1 MIGRLLLL
9 ARGQVRVR
17 VTGASLPR
25 FLNVCARNQ
34 LTLHNM
40 KRVAWNELQASL
52 SIADFREL
60 RRYMGRTG
68 CRVHII
74 QRKGLPFTAALLRPR
89 FALWGGF
96 FALIFL
102 CWALCT
108 HIWSIQTHFDDSLP
122 RDEIMRQL
130 EQMGVRIG
138 APCRSLNVR
147 KLRWRMMQLQPD
159 ITFFALNLQ
168 GNSLTIEARGKTRPA
183 EMLDKDAIVKVV
195 ATRDGVIRTMRVQ
208 EGFPLVKSGDAVRV
222 GDTLISGMVPPTTEN
237 GSYRLTHARGTAEAY
252 TAYHIETARSLIV
265 DKKRYTG
272 KVRRQY
278 ALVLGKKR
286 LNLYFGS
293 GITGA
298 TCDKIVEKKT
308 AWLSDS
314 VIFPISLIVQ
324 TYAFYEREPTTKTI
338 DDVRISMLTRALG
351 RLATGLD
358 GMVTAHTEQLTE
370 QNGAAILSLH
380 VDASE
385 QIGEEALDDSQ
396 LPEPSAPEPI
406 PEGEQ

>member
-9 ARGQVRVR
+9 TRGQVRIR

-34 LTLHNM
+34 LTLHHM
-40 KRVAWNELQASL
+40 KRAAWNELQATL

-89 FALWGGF
+89 FVLWGGF

-102 CWALCT
+102 CWTLCT
-108 HIWSIQTHFDDSLP
+108 HIWSIETHFDDFLP

-130 EQMGVRIG
+130 EQAGVHIG

-147 KLRWRMMQLQPD
+147 KLRWKIMQLQPD
-159 ITFFALNLQ
+159 ITFFALNIQ
-168 GNSLTIEARGKTRPA
+168 GNRLTVEARGKTRPA
-183 EMLDKDAIVKVV
+183 EMLDKDAVVKVV

-208 EGFPLVKSGDAVRV
+208 DGFPLVKAGDAVHV
-222 GDTLISGMVPPTTEN
+222 GDTLISGLIPPTTEV
-237 GSYRLTHARGTAEAY
+237 GSYRLAHARGTAEAY
-252 TAYHIETARSLIV
+252 TAYHIQAVRALTVE
-265 DKKRYTG
+265 KKRYTG

-278 ALVLGKKR
+278 ALVFGKKR

-314 VIFPISLIVQ
+314 VVFPISLVVQ
-324 TYAFYEREPTTKTI
+324 TYAFYEREPVTQTI

-351 RLATGLD
+351 RLAAGLD
-358 GMVTAHTEQLTE
+358 GMVTAHTEELTE
-370 QNGAAILSLH
+370 QNGAAVLQLN
-380 VDASE
+380 VDATE

-396 LPEPSAPEPI
+396 IPESSAPETI
-406 PEGEQ
+406 PEDEQ

>member
-9 ARGQVRVR
+9 ARGQVRIR

-40 KRVAWNELQASL
+40 KRTAWDELQATL
-52 SIADFREL
+52 TIDDFREL

-68 CRVHII
+68 CRVRII
-74 QRKGLPFTAALLRPR
+74 QRKGLPFTVALLRPR

-102 CWALCT
+102 CWMLCT
-108 HIWSIQTHFDDSLP
+108 HIWSIETHFDASLP
-122 RDEIMRQL
+122 RDEIMQQL
-130 EQMGVRIG
+130 EQAGVRIG
-138 APCRSLNVR
+138 VPCRSLNVR
-147 KLRWRMMQLQPD
+147 KLRWRIMQLQPD

-168 GNSLTIEARGKTRPA
+168 GNSLIIEARGKTRPA
-183 EMLDKDAIVKVV
+183 EMLDREAVVKVV

-208 EGFPLVKSGDAVRV
+208 DGFPLVKAGDAVHV
-222 GDTLISGMVPPTTEN
+222 GDTLISGLVPPTTDV

-252 TAYHIETARSLIV
+252 TAYHIEAARPLTV
-265 DKKRYTG
+265 EKKCYTG

-278 ALVLGKKR
+278 ALALGKKR

-293 GITGA
+293 GITGG
-298 TCDKIVEKKT
+298 TCDKIMEKKT

-314 VIFPISLIVQ
+314 VVFPISLVVQ
-324 TYAFYEREPTTKTI
+324 TYAFYEREPITQTI
-338 DDVRISMLTRALG
+338 EDVRIPMLTRALG
-351 RLATGLD
+351 RLAEGLD

-370 QNGAAILSLH
+370 QDGAAILHLD

-396 LPEPSAPEPI
+396 IPESSAPEVT
-406 PEGEQ
+406 PEDEQ